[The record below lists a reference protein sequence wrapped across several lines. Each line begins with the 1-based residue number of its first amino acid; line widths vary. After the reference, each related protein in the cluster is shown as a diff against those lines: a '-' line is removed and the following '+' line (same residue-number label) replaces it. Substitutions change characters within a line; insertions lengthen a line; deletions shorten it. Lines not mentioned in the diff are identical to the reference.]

1 MKDIQVD
8 KKKIGLNH
16 PTYFIADIAANHNG
30 DLNRAIDL
38 IYLSA
43 EAGADAVKFQHFQA
57 ENIVSDYGFKNLD
70 TKSSHQSNWK
80 KSVFDTYKQASLP
93 REWTEELQNSSNKA
107 GVHFFSAPYDFEA
120 VDLLDNLNVPAH
132 KVGSGDITWIEIIQR
147 MCKRKVPIF
156 LATGASNIEDVKRA
170 MKIIQSEEVPV
181 CLMQCNTNYTGKNEN
196 FEYINLN
203 VLKQYS
209 QIWPDAVLGLSDHT
223 SGHATVLG
231 AVALGARAIEK
242 HFTNDKSQEGPDHG
256 FSMDPLDWKDMVDRT
271 RELELAL
278 GEEEKKICENEIET
292 VVLQRRCWR
301 LKNNLSSGTEIKE
314 NHLEV
319 LRPSPLDSINPYEKK
334 DILGK
339 KINKNMVKGQHI
351 SIKDFE

>member
-1 MKDIQVD
+1 MKDIKVD

-30 DLNRAIDL
+30 DLNKAIDL

-80 KSVFDTYKQASLP
+80 KSVFETYKQASLP
-93 REWTEELQNSSNKA
+93 REWTEELQSYSNKA

-156 LATGASNIEDVKRA
+156 LATGASNINDVERA
-170 MKIIQSEEVPV
+170 MKIIQNEEVPV

-209 QIWPDAVLGLSDHT
+209 QIWPEAVLGLSDHT

-242 HFTNDKSQEGPDHG
+242 HFTDDKSQEGPDHG
-256 FSMDPLDWKDMVDRT
+256 FSMDPIDWKEMVYRT

-278 GEEEKKICENEIET
+278 GEEEKNICENEIET

-301 LKNNLSSGTEIKE
+301 LKNNLSIGTEIKE

-319 LRPSPLDSINPYEKK
+319 LRPSPLDSIKPYEIK

>member
-1 MKDIQVD
+1 MKDIQVG
-8 KKKIGLNH
+8 KQKIGLNH
-16 PTYFIADIAANHNG
+16 PTYFIADIAANHDG
-30 DLNRAIDL
+30 DLSKAIDL
-38 IYLSA
+38 IHLSA

-57 ENIVSDYGFKNLD
+57 KNIVSDYGFKNLN

-80 KSVFDTYKQASLP
+80 KSVFDTYEDASLP
-93 REWTEELQNSSNKA
+93 RGWTKELQNCSNEA

-120 VDLLDNLNVPAH
+120 VSLLDDLNVPAH
-132 KVGSGDITWIEIIQR
+132 KVGSGDITWIEIIR
-147 MCKRKVPIF
+147 KMCSRKVPIF
-156 LATGASNIEDVKRA
+156 LATGASNIDDVKRA
-170 MKIIQSEEVPV
+170 MNVIQTEKVPV
-181 CLMQCNTNYTGKNEN
+181 CLMQCNTNYTGENEN
-196 FEYINLN
+196 FEHINLN

-209 QIWPDAVLGLSDHT
+209 QIWPEVILGLSDHT

-256 FSMDPLDWKDMVDRT
+256 FSMDPTDWKEMVDRT

-278 GEEEKKICENEIET
+278 GEGEKNIRENEIET

-301 LKNNLSSGTEIKE
+301 LKNNLPTGTKIEE

-319 LRPSPLDSINPYEKK
+319 LRPSPSDSVKPYEIKK
-334 DILGK
+334 VLGK

>member
-57 ENIVSDYGFKNLD
+57 ENIVSDYSFKNLD

-80 KSVFDTYKQASLP
+80 KSVFDTYKEASLP
-93 REWTEELQNSSNKA
+93 REWTEELQKSSNEA

-156 LATGASNIEDVKRA
+156 LATGASNIDDVKRA
-170 MKIIQSEEVPV
+170 MKIIQSEDAPV

-209 QIWPDAVLGLSDHT
+209 QIWPEAVLGLSDHT

-278 GEEEKKICENEIET
+278 GEDEKKICENEIET

-301 LKNNLSSGTEIKE
+301 LKNNLSSGTKIKE

-319 LRPSPLDSINPYEKK
+319 LRPSPLDSIDPYEIK

-351 SIKDFE
+351 SITDFE

>member
-156 LATGASNIEDVKRA
+156 LATGASNIDDVKRA

-181 CLMQCNTNYTGKNEN
+181 CLMQCNTNYTGKHEN
-196 FEYINLN
+196 FEHINLN

-209 QIWPDAVLGLSDHT
+209 QIWPEAVLGLSDHT

-319 LRPSPLDSINPYEKK
+319 LRPSPLDSINPYEIK

>member
-80 KSVFDTYKQASLP
+80 KSVFDTYKEASLP
-93 REWTEELQNSSNKA
+93 REWTEELQKSSNEA

-156 LATGASNIEDVKRA
+156 LATGASNIDDVKRA
-170 MKIIQSEEVPV
+170 MKIIQSEDAPV

-209 QIWPDAVLGLSDHT
+209 QIWPEAVLGLSDHT

-278 GEEEKKICENEIET
+278 GEDEKKICENEIET

-301 LKNNLSSGTEIKE
+301 LKNNLSSGTKIKE

-319 LRPSPLDSINPYEKK
+319 LRPSPLDSIDPYEIK

-351 SIKDFE
+351 SITDFE

>member
-1 MKDIQVD
+1 MKDFQVD

-16 PTYFIADIAANHNG
+16 PTYFIADIAANHDG
-30 DLNRAIDL
+30 DLSKAIDL

-43 EAGADAVKFQHFQA
+43 EAGADAVKFQHFKA
-57 ENIVSDYGFKNLD
+57 ENIVSDYGFKNLN

-80 KSVFDTYKQASLP
+80 KSVFDTYKDASLP
-93 REWTEELQNSSNKA
+93 REWTEELQKISNKA

-120 VDLLDNLNVPAH
+120 VNLLDDLNVPAH
-132 KVGSGDITWIEIIQR
+132 KVGSGDITWIEIIRR
-147 MCKRKVPIF
+147 MCKRKIPIF
-156 LATGASNIEDVKRA
+156 LATGASNIEDVRRA
-170 MKIIQSEEVPV
+170 MNIIETEQVPV
-181 CLMQCNTNYTGKNEN
+181 CLMQCNTNYTGENEN
-196 FEYINLN
+196 FEHINLN
-203 VLKQYS
+203 VLKQYA
-209 QIWPDAVLGLSDHT
+209 QIWPDAILGLSDHT

-256 FSMDPLDWKDMVDRT
+256 FSMDPKDWKEMVDRT

-278 GEEEKKICENEIET
+278 GEDEKNICENEIET

-301 LKNNLSSGTEIKE
+301 LKKNLSIGTKIEE

-319 LRPSPLDSINPYEKK
+319 LRPSPLDSIKPYEIRKV
-334 DILGK
+334 LGK
-339 KINKNMVKGQHI
+339 KINKDMLKGQHI

>member
-256 FSMDPLDWKDMVDRT
+256 FSMDFLDWKDMVDRT

-319 LRPSPLDSINPYEKK
+319 LRPSPLDSINPYEIK